1 MKFFRKLWCF
11 LFVCIVFTNG
21 SVVHAENLAAGYTIE
36 GIQKENQIN
45 KEVGYFYLKENPGD
59 KDELKVKL
67 INSSDKDKTLLVNIV
82 DANTNVNGTIDYT
95 GKLKNHSSLKTPL
108 TSIVTATKKEIVVP
122 KRSEVETVLTLTMPT
137 EKVEGVIVGGVVV
150 SEKKEEKES
159 QSMAIKN
166 TYSYTLAIVLT
177 NDVQTPIKKNQ
188 SLELDTVEPLLFDGR
203 KIVQASILNKNPYI
217 FENVTV
223 FGTIYDKK
231 TGKKIIE
238 NKKENVE
245 IAPYSA
251 FPFQFDWKKEE
262 LKPGK
267 YRFIGTATSG
277 EKSWKFEREFEI
289 TGERA
294 KNLNEETVFKVY
306 IPQWLMVGEWLLVG
320 LVSIG
325 TIGLFMRK
333 QRRRSNE
340 SNG

>member
-11 LFVCIVFTNG
+11 LVVGIVFTNG

-82 DANTNVNGTIDYT
+82 DANTNVNGTVDYT

-108 TSIVTATKKEIVVP
+108 TSIVTATKKEVVVP
-122 KRSEVETVLTLTMPT
+122 KHSEVETALTLIMPT

-159 QSMAIKN
+159 QSMAINN

-177 NDVQTPIKKNQ
+177 NDEKTPIKKNQ

-203 KIVQASILNKNPYI
+203 KIVQASILNKHPYI
-217 FENVTV
+217 FENVTIS
-223 FGTIYDKK
+223 GTIYDKK
-231 TGKKIIE
+231 TEEKIIE

-267 YRFIGTATSG
+267 YRFIGTATDG
-277 EKSWKFEREFEI
+277 ENNWKFERDFEI

-294 KNLNEETVFKVY
+294 KKLNEETVFKVY
-306 IPQWLMVGEWLLVG
+306 IPQWLMIGEWLLVG

-325 TIGLFMRK
+325 TIGLFIRK
-333 QRRRSNE
+333 QRRRSND
-340 SNG
+340 SK